1 MLEWPRLCQQ
11 VAAFASTS
19 MGRAAVSNLPVPS
32 SQAESEALIAETAAV
47 TVLEIEYASS
57 LDFGGIS
64 TDQVTTGRPIWIG
77 IMATGPC

>member
-1 MLEWPRLCQQ
+1 MPSLSCRMLEWPRLCQQ
-11 VAAFASTS
+11 VAAFASTT

-32 SQAESEALIAETAAV
+32 SQAESEALIRETAAV

-64 TDQVTTGRPIWIG
+64 TDQVTLSALSQTS
-77 IMATGPC
+77 